1 LAQVDQAQDNDTQ
14 HDGRAHE
21 SADHGRQADRPTDI
35 PARGWRDVLVR
46 VKSEAKED
54 HVTLL
59 SAGVAFY
66 SLLALVPGLVAL
78 ISIYGLVAQP
88 STVRSQVVSSLSAAP
103 REVRDLV
110 ASQLA
115 SIASSSGG
123 SNVITAVVGIILALW
138 SASAGVGHV
147 MDALN
152 VTYDEEEGRSFIR
165 RKAIALLFTI
175 GAVLFFVVAFAVIA
189 IMPAALADTGLGAVG
204 RILANVLRW
213 VILFGGMIVGLAI
226 LYRYAPDRDEPQWRW
241 ASPGAIVAAILWTI
255 GSIAFSIYTAN
266 FGKYNETYGSLAA
279 IVVVM
284 LWLFLTALAVL
295 LGGEVNSELERQTA
309 KDTTAGPPDALGS
322 RGAYA
327 ADTVGPDAE
336 EMRAGRSH
344 RS

>member
-1 LAQVDQAQDNDTQ
+1 VDRDDT
-14 HDGRAHE
+14 HDGTTGNGRAHT
-21 SADHGRQADRPTDI
+21 SADHGRQADKPTDI
-35 PARGWRDVLVR
+35 PTRGWRDVLVR

-78 ISIYGLVAQP
+78 ISIYGLVAKP

-123 SNVITAVVGIILALW
+123 AKGITAVVGIILALW

-152 VTYDEEEGRSFIR
+152 VTYDEEEQRSFIR
-165 RKAIALLFTI
+165 RKAIALMFTI
-175 GAVLFFVVAFAVIA
+175 GAVLFFVIAFAVIA
-189 IMPAALADTGLGAVG
+189 IMPAALADTGLGVVG

-226 LYRYAPDRDEPQWRW
+226 LYRYAPDRDEPRWRW
-241 ASPGAIVAAILWTI
+241 ASPGAIVAAVLWTI

-309 KDTTAGPPDALGS
+309 KDTTEGPPDALGA

-336 EMRAGRSH
+336 EMRAARS
-344 RS
+344 RQG